1 MLEAAQKCTKVLLA
15 HGKIREEQRAVYI
28 YGFELLFSTLI
39 CVGSMLLLAA
49 FAGCLKRMAVFLLYF
64 FPIRIAA
71 GGYHAKSYR
80 NCFFLTN
87 GIAAVCVAASG
98 FLQRYGGMLIETA
111 LLGGVAGAAAVIWKK
126 APVIPER
133 YRHKTSR
140 YRINRK
146 YAHVILGMEL
156 IILLLNFVL
165 YDRDAAYTAAVTTY
179 AVAIMMQIAK
189 KGEV

>member
-1 MLEAAQKCTKVLLA
+1 MEAAQKCTKVLLA
-15 HGKIREEQRAVYI
+15 HGKIREEQQAVYI

-39 CVGSMLLLAA
+39 CVGSMLLLGALG
-49 FAGCLKRMAVFLLYF
+49 GCLKSMAVFLLYF

-80 NCFFLTN
+80 DCFFLTN
-87 GIAAVCVAASG
+87 GIAVFCVVVSG
-98 FLQRYGGMLIETA
+98 VLRRYGSVLIELP
-111 LLGGVAGAAAVIWKK
+111 LLGGLIGAVSVIWRK

-140 YRINRK
+140 YRINRR
-146 YAHVILGMEL
+146 YAHVILRVEM
-156 IILLLNFVL
+156 IVLLLNYFWC
-165 YDRDAAYTAAVTTY
+165 DRGVAYTAAVTTY
-179 AVAIMMQIAK
+179 SVAIMMQIVK